1 MNYIAKISLD
11 ENALIRGDNNKR
23 ERDSVITDLLESSSF
38 SPVGTNLAGPFSL
51 SISIINNKILV
62 RMEGSCGNPALVEIS
77 IMPLKR
83 MIKDYSIICESYFDA
98 VKNSD
103 PRKVEAID
111 MGRRGVHNEGAE
123 ILQRQLEGKLD
134 MDFETAR
141 KLFSLIYLLQE
152 K

>member
-1 MNYIAKISLD
+1 MNFIAKISLD
-11 ENALIRGDNNKR
+11 ENALVRGDSNKR
-23 ERDSVITDLLESSSF
+23 ERDRVITDLLENSSF
-38 SPVGTNLAGPFSL
+38 SPVGTNLSGPFSL
-51 SISIINNKILV
+51 SISIVSNKILV
-62 RMEGSCGNPALVEIS
+62 RMEGACGNVAAVEVS

-83 MIKDYSIICESYFDA
+83 MIKDYSIICASYFDA
-98 VKNSD
+98 IKNSD

-141 KLFSLIYLLQE
+141 KIFTLIYILQE

>member
-11 ENALIRGDNNKR
+11 ENALVRGNNNKR
-23 ERDSVITDLLESSSF
+23 ERDLIITDLLENSNF
-38 SPVGTNLAGPFSL
+38 SPVGTDLFGPYSL
-51 SISIINNKILV
+51 TISIVSNKFFIA
-62 RMEGSCGNPALVEIS
+62 MEGSGGNNASVEIS

-83 MIKDYSIICESYFDA
+83 VIKDYSIICASYFDA
-98 VKNSD
+98 VKNSE

-123 ILQRQLEGKLD
+123 ILQHQVSGKLD

-141 KLFSLIYLLQE
+141 KIFTLIYLLQE

>member
-1 MNYIAKISLD
+1 MNYIEKISLD
-11 ENALIRGDNNKR
+11 ENALVRGDNNKR
-23 ERDSVITDLLESSSF
+23 ERDLIITDLLENSNF
-38 SPVGTNLAGPFSL
+38 SPVGTDMFGPYSL
-51 SISIINNKILV
+51 TISIVSNKV
-62 RMEGSCGNPALVEIS
+62 FVAMEGSNGTNASVEIS

-83 MIKDYSIICESYFDA
+83 VIKDYSIICASYFDA
-98 VKNSD
+98 VKNSE

-123 ILQRQLEGKLD
+123 ILQGQISGKLD

-141 KLFSLIYLLQE
+141 KIFTLIYLLQE